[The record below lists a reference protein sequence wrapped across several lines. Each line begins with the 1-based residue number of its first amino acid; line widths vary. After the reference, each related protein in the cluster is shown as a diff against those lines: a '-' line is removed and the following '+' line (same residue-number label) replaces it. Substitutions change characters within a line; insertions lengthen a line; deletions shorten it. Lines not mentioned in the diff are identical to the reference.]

1 MNLLIYTD
9 GASRGNPGI
18 SASGFRI
25 YDDAHKLLKQGVLY
39 NGIATNNEAEYKA
52 IIAALKAAL
61 VFGAVEIALYSDS
74 KLAINQLMGNF
85 KIKSG
90 NLKKLNNETKEL
102 LHKFKKYT
110 LENPRRSNEYI
121 SAVDKDL
128 NVFLDSVEKKERGQK
143 KLK

>member
-1 MNLLIYTD
+1 
-9 GASRGNPGI
+9 
-18 SASGFRI
+18 
-25 YDDAHKLLKQGVLY
+25 
-39 NGIATNNEAEYKA
+39 
-52 IIAALKAAL
+52 IAALKAAL